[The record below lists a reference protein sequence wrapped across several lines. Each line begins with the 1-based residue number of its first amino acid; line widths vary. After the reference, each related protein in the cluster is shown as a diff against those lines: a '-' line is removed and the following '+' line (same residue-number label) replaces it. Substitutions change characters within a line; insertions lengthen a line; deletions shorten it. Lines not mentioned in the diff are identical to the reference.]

1 MKAPYA
7 KPVITR
13 IQLQDK
19 ELLAMALNCKDELPE
34 VGNCCFLGNDPSCPE
49 PGTGGPNF
57 GQRAFSIG
65 S

>member
-1 MKAPYA
+1 MKTHYV
-7 KPVITR
+7 KPVITHIR
-13 IQLQDK
+13 LQDK

-34 VGNCCFLGNDPSCPE
+34 VDNCCFLGESSACPE

-57 GQRAFSIG
+57 GERAFSIG